1 MMSALASPVSAPAA
15 DAQPVPRSERLL
27 IVEDDG
33 FSQQLIDLYLRRA
46 GFNDL
51 TAAHDGRAALDLA
64 KSERFDLVLL
74 DLNLPR
80 VSGVDV
86 LRRLKRDGLLTDTP
100 VIVISSM
107 TNMEEIVQC
116 LDLGAD
122 GYLPKPF
129 NVRLLDERVSACL
142 EMRRLKR
149 DALAQIDRRQQ
160 EQQAVKALHSLLQ
173 AAPDDADAAR
183 LGVTSACLSLPA
195 QQGGGDISL
204 ITRTGTG
211 LVWAALG
218 SVAAEGPA
226 APLAAAYGLL
236 HLRALLDQETAPDA
250 VLTRLNR
257 HLSRDIGG
265 WTCPPIAL
273 TLLALTPETGA
284 FALASAGG
292 IDPLLVDL
300 QRGLVPLA
308 ADRGRPLA
316 RRADAVY
323 SAFPGVLPPETALL
337 LATAGVADAQDAGGM
352 SFGEQRLKRCL
363 SDADTS
369 DPRILVDTARA
380 ALTQFTGPTPLSE
393 DASLLALR
401 RLAPSA

>member
-1 MMSALASPVSAPAA
+1 MMSALASPLAPAA
-15 DAQPVPRSERLL
+15 EAPPVPRLERLL

-46 GFNDL
+46 GFSDL

-64 KSERFDLVLL
+64 KTERFDLVLL

-107 TNMEEIVQC
+107 TNMDEIVQC

-142 EMRRLKR
+142 ELRRLKR
-149 DALAQIDRRQQ
+149 EALAQIDRRQQ
-160 EQQAVKALHSLLQ
+160 DQQAIKALHTLLQ
-173 AAPDDADAAR
+173 AAPEGGDPAR
-183 LGVTSACLSLPA
+183 LGVDSACLSLPA
-195 QQGGGDISL
+195 PQGGGDLSL
-204 ITRTGTG
+204 ITRTSSG
-211 LVWAALG
+211 LLWAALG
-218 SVAAEGPA
+218 SVAATGAA

-236 HLRALLDQETAPDA
+236 HLRSLLDQETAPDA

-257 HLSRDIGG
+257 QLSQSANG

-284 FALASAGG
+284 FTLASAGG
-292 IDPLLVDL
+292 LDPLLIDL
-300 QRGLVPLA
+300 HRGLMPLPV
-308 ADRGRPLA
+308 DRGRPLA

-323 SAFPGVLPPETALL
+323 SAFPGVLSPDTALVL
-337 LATAGVADAQDAGGM
+337 TSAGVADAQDAGGM
-352 SFGEQRLKRCL
+352 SFGDQRLKRCL
-363 SDADTS
+363 SDAETS
-369 DPRILVDTARA
+369 DPRALAAAART
-380 ALTQFTGPTPLSE
+380 ALTHFTGPTPLPD
-393 DASLLALR
+393 DASLLVLR
-401 RLAPSA
+401 RLSPSV